1 MMSLFCG
8 FLPGI
13 CGGISF
19 LTFSVLL
26 SGADVGVFALYALTG
41 LLGACLFSRLDEK
54 YRIALPLFVSLS
66 FLFAAETACVVLF
79 ANETLKWELFLIP
92 ALNVIIS
99 LILLLILLKVYSGME
114 IFKYRIKYL
123 EINDQEFELLVNI
136 KEKDKNAYYRAVHAA
151 YFSERIAQALSLD
164 ADAAKTAAYYANA
177 GILYKEPE
185 KDLEDAF
192 VSYGFPPYARQL
204 LRELTGKNTGIRH
217 KEAAVVYMADAVISS
232 ILYLFEKKQDT
243 KTDYAAVIETVFQKK
258 WESGSLKNSEL
269 TFAEWNRMKK
279 SLRRKNYIMTSYVEN
294 ETEITFPFAEKEILD
309 KVADAVLLQEGCP
322 YEAQVNLLITDN
334 EGIRTYNASYRQIDR
349 ATDVLSFP
357 NLDFETPADFSHLE
371 EHEADYFDPESGE
384 LLLGDIILSAD
395 KVKEQAESYGHSEL
409 REFAFLIAHSM
420 LHLCGYDH
428 MEPEEAKVMEAK
440 QEEVLAG
447 LHITREER

>member
-1 MMSLFCG
+1 MDAENKKKEPVYLVNSILVVITVLLVTAGGFFKHAGGAELLRNAFLAGTGAFLTCFLFLSEKDRLPEKNTPPARTCCFAISYGICHAVSLCCAFLPPAGWPFLVVFVMMSLFCG

-26 SGADVGVFALYALTG
+26 SGADVGVFALYALSG

-279 SLRRKNYIMTSYVEN
+279 IFKEEKLYYDFLR
-294 ETEITFPFAEKEILD
+294 
-309 KVADAVLLQEGCP
+309 
-322 YEAQVNLLITDN
+322 
-334 EGIRTYNASYRQIDR
+334 
-349 ATDVLSFP
+349 
-357 NLDFETPADFSHLE
+357 
-371 EHEADYFDPESGE
+371 
-384 LLLGDIILSAD
+384 
-395 KVKEQAESYGHSEL
+395 
-409 REFAFLIAHSM
+409 
-420 LHLCGYDH
+420 
-428 MEPEEAKVMEAK
+428 
-440 QEEVLAG
+440 
-447 LHITREER
+447 

>member
-1 MMSLFCG
+1 MDAENKKKEPVYLVNSILVVITVLLVTLGGFFKHAGGAELLRNAILAGTGAFLTCFLYLSEKDRLSEKNASPARTIRFAISYGICLAVSLCCAFLPPAGWPFLVVFVMMSLFCG

-19 LTFSVLL
+19 LAFSVLL
-26 SGADVGVFALYALTG
+26 AGADISIFALYVLTG

-164 ADAAKTAAYYANA
+164 ADAAKTAAYYVNA

-185 KDLEDAF
+185 KDLEKEF

-204 LRELTGKNTGIRH
+204 LRELTDKNTGIRH

-279 SLRRKNYIMTSYVEN
+279 IFKEEKLYYDFLR
-294 ETEITFPFAEKEILD
+294 
-309 KVADAVLLQEGCP
+309 
-322 YEAQVNLLITDN
+322 
-334 EGIRTYNASYRQIDR
+334 
-349 ATDVLSFP
+349 
-357 NLDFETPADFSHLE
+357 
-371 EHEADYFDPESGE
+371 
-384 LLLGDIILSAD
+384 
-395 KVKEQAESYGHSEL
+395 
-409 REFAFLIAHSM
+409 
-420 LHLCGYDH
+420 
-428 MEPEEAKVMEAK
+428 
-440 QEEVLAG
+440 
-447 LHITREER
+447 

>member
-1 MMSLFCG
+1 MDAENKKKEPVYLVNSILVVITVLLVTAGGFLKHAGGAELLRNAILAGTGAFLTCFLFLSEKDRLSEKNASPARTSRFAVSYGICLAVSLCCAFLPPAGWPFLVVFVMMSLFCG

-26 SGADVGVFALYALTG
+26 AGADISIFALYVLTG

-136 KEKDKNAYYRAVHAA
+136 KEKDKNVYYRAVHAA

-185 KDLEDAF
+185 KDLEKEF

-279 SLRRKNYIMTSYVEN
+279 IFKEEKLYYDFLR
-294 ETEITFPFAEKEILD
+294 
-309 KVADAVLLQEGCP
+309 
-322 YEAQVNLLITDN
+322 
-334 EGIRTYNASYRQIDR
+334 
-349 ATDVLSFP
+349 
-357 NLDFETPADFSHLE
+357 
-371 EHEADYFDPESGE
+371 
-384 LLLGDIILSAD
+384 
-395 KVKEQAESYGHSEL
+395 
-409 REFAFLIAHSM
+409 
-420 LHLCGYDH
+420 
-428 MEPEEAKVMEAK
+428 
-440 QEEVLAG
+440 
-447 LHITREER
+447 

>member
-1 MMSLFCG
+1 MDAENKNREPVYLVNSILIVITVLLVTAGGFLKHAGGAELLRNAILAGTGAFLTCFLFLSEKDRLSEKNASPARTSRFAISYGICLAVSLCCAFLPPAGWPFLVVFVMMSLFCG

-26 SGADVGVFALYALTG
+26 AGADISIFALYVLTG

-79 ANETLKWELFLIP
+79 ANETLKRELFLIP

-136 KEKDKNAYYRAVHAA
+136 KEKDKNVYYRAVHAA

-185 KDLEDAF
+185 KDLEKEF

-204 LRELTGKNTGIRH
+204 LRELTVKNTGIRH

-279 SLRRKNYIMTSYVEN
+279 IFKEEKLYYDFLR
-294 ETEITFPFAEKEILD
+294 
-309 KVADAVLLQEGCP
+309 
-322 YEAQVNLLITDN
+322 
-334 EGIRTYNASYRQIDR
+334 
-349 ATDVLSFP
+349 
-357 NLDFETPADFSHLE
+357 
-371 EHEADYFDPESGE
+371 
-384 LLLGDIILSAD
+384 
-395 KVKEQAESYGHSEL
+395 
-409 REFAFLIAHSM
+409 
-420 LHLCGYDH
+420 
-428 MEPEEAKVMEAK
+428 
-440 QEEVLAG
+440 
-447 LHITREER
+447 

>member
-1 MMSLFCG
+1 MDAENKKKEPVYLVNSILVVITVLLVTAGGFFKHAGGAELLRNAFLAGTGAFLTCFLFLSEKDRLSEKNTPPARTCCFVISYGICLVVSLCCAFLPPAGWPFLVVFVMMSLFCG

-185 KDLEDAF
+185 KDLEDTF

-258 WESGSLKNSEL
+258 RESGSLKNSEL

-279 SLRRKNYIMTSYVEN
+279 IFKEEKLYYDFLR
-294 ETEITFPFAEKEILD
+294 
-309 KVADAVLLQEGCP
+309 
-322 YEAQVNLLITDN
+322 
-334 EGIRTYNASYRQIDR
+334 
-349 ATDVLSFP
+349 
-357 NLDFETPADFSHLE
+357 
-371 EHEADYFDPESGE
+371 
-384 LLLGDIILSAD
+384 
-395 KVKEQAESYGHSEL
+395 
-409 REFAFLIAHSM
+409 
-420 LHLCGYDH
+420 
-428 MEPEEAKVMEAK
+428 
-440 QEEVLAG
+440 
-447 LHITREER
+447 

>member
-1 MMSLFCG
+1 MDAENKKKEPVYLVNSILVVITVLLVTAGGFLKHAGGAELLRNAILAGTGAFLTCFLFLSEKDRLSEKNASPARTIRFAISYGICLAVSLCCAFLPPAGWPFLVVFVMMSLFCG

-26 SGADVGVFALYALTG
+26 AGADISIFALYVLTG

-151 YFSERIAQALSLD
+151 YFSERIAKALSLD

-185 KDLEDAF
+185 KDLEKEF

-204 LRELTGKNTGIRH
+204 LRELTVKNTGIRH

-279 SLRRKNYIMTSYVEN
+279 IFKEEKLYYDFLR
-294 ETEITFPFAEKEILD
+294 
-309 KVADAVLLQEGCP
+309 
-322 YEAQVNLLITDN
+322 
-334 EGIRTYNASYRQIDR
+334 
-349 ATDVLSFP
+349 
-357 NLDFETPADFSHLE
+357 
-371 EHEADYFDPESGE
+371 
-384 LLLGDIILSAD
+384 
-395 KVKEQAESYGHSEL
+395 
-409 REFAFLIAHSM
+409 
-420 LHLCGYDH
+420 
-428 MEPEEAKVMEAK
+428 
-440 QEEVLAG
+440 
-447 LHITREER
+447 

>member
-1 MMSLFCG
+1 MDAENKKKEPVYLVNSILVVITVLLVTAGGFLKHAGGAELLRNAILAGTGAFLTCFLFLSEKDRLSEKNASPARISRFAISYSICLAVSLCCAFLPPAGWPFLVIFVMMSLFCG

-26 SGADVGVFALYALTG
+26 AGADISIFALYVLTG

-136 KEKDKNAYYRAVHAA
+136 KEKDKNVYYRAVHAA

-185 KDLEDAF
+185 KDLEKEF

-217 KEAAVVYMADAVISS
+217 KEAAVVYMADAVICS

-279 SLRRKNYIMTSYVEN
+279 IFKEEKLYYDFLR
-294 ETEITFPFAEKEILD
+294 
-309 KVADAVLLQEGCP
+309 
-322 YEAQVNLLITDN
+322 
-334 EGIRTYNASYRQIDR
+334 
-349 ATDVLSFP
+349 
-357 NLDFETPADFSHLE
+357 
-371 EHEADYFDPESGE
+371 
-384 LLLGDIILSAD
+384 
-395 KVKEQAESYGHSEL
+395 
-409 REFAFLIAHSM
+409 
-420 LHLCGYDH
+420 
-428 MEPEEAKVMEAK
+428 
-440 QEEVLAG
+440 
-447 LHITREER
+447 

>member
-1 MMSLFCG
+1 MDAENKKKEPVYLVNSILVVITVLLVTAGGFFKHAGGAELLRNAFLAGTGAFLTCFLFLSEKDRLSEKNTPPARTCCFVISYGICLVVSLCCAFLPPAGWPFLVVFVMMSLFCG

-217 KEAAVVYMADAVISS
+217 KEATVVYMADAVISS

-279 SLRRKNYIMTSYVEN
+279 IFKEEKLYYDFLR
-294 ETEITFPFAEKEILD
+294 
-309 KVADAVLLQEGCP
+309 
-322 YEAQVNLLITDN
+322 
-334 EGIRTYNASYRQIDR
+334 
-349 ATDVLSFP
+349 
-357 NLDFETPADFSHLE
+357 
-371 EHEADYFDPESGE
+371 
-384 LLLGDIILSAD
+384 
-395 KVKEQAESYGHSEL
+395 
-409 REFAFLIAHSM
+409 
-420 LHLCGYDH
+420 
-428 MEPEEAKVMEAK
+428 
-440 QEEVLAG
+440 
-447 LHITREER
+447 

>member
-1 MMSLFCG
+1 MDAENKKKEPVYLVNSILIVLTVLLVTAGGFLKHAGGAELLRNAILAGTGAFLTCFLFLSEKDRLPEKNAPSARTSRFAISYGICLAVSLCCAFLPPAGWPFLVIFVMMSLFCG

-26 SGADVGVFALYALTG
+26 AGADISIFALYVLAG
-41 LLGACLFSRLDEK
+41 LLGSCLFSRLDEK

-114 IFKYRIKYL
+114 IFKHRIKYL

-185 KDLEDAF
+185 KDLEKEF

-217 KEAAVVYMADAVISS
+217 KETAVVYMSDAVISS

-279 SLRRKNYIMTSYVEN
+279 IFKEEKLYYDFLR
-294 ETEITFPFAEKEILD
+294 
-309 KVADAVLLQEGCP
+309 
-322 YEAQVNLLITDN
+322 
-334 EGIRTYNASYRQIDR
+334 
-349 ATDVLSFP
+349 
-357 NLDFETPADFSHLE
+357 
-371 EHEADYFDPESGE
+371 
-384 LLLGDIILSAD
+384 
-395 KVKEQAESYGHSEL
+395 
-409 REFAFLIAHSM
+409 
-420 LHLCGYDH
+420 
-428 MEPEEAKVMEAK
+428 
-440 QEEVLAG
+440 
-447 LHITREER
+447 

>member
-1 MMSLFCG
+1 MDAENKKKEPVYLVNSILIVITVLLVTAGGFLKHAGGAELLRNAILAGTGAFLTCFLFLSEKDRLSEKNASPARTSRFAISYGICLAVSLCCAFLPPAGWPFLVVFVMMSLFCG

-26 SGADVGVFALYALTG
+26 AGADISIFALYVLTG

-66 FLFAAETACVVLF
+66 FLFVAETACVVLF

-177 GILYKEPE
+177 GIIYKEPE
-185 KDLEDAF
+185 KDLEKEF

-217 KEAAVVYMADAVISS
+217 KEAAVIYMADAVISS

-258 WESGSLKNSEL
+258 WESGSLKNSDL

-279 SLRRKNYIMTSYVEN
+279 IFKEEKLYYDFLR
-294 ETEITFPFAEKEILD
+294 
-309 KVADAVLLQEGCP
+309 
-322 YEAQVNLLITDN
+322 
-334 EGIRTYNASYRQIDR
+334 
-349 ATDVLSFP
+349 
-357 NLDFETPADFSHLE
+357 
-371 EHEADYFDPESGE
+371 
-384 LLLGDIILSAD
+384 
-395 KVKEQAESYGHSEL
+395 
-409 REFAFLIAHSM
+409 
-420 LHLCGYDH
+420 
-428 MEPEEAKVMEAK
+428 
-440 QEEVLAG
+440 
-447 LHITREER
+447 

>member
-1 MMSLFCG
+1 MDAENKKKEPVYLANSILVVITVLLVTAGGFFKHAGGAELLRNAFLAGTGAFLTCFLFLSEKDRLPEKNTPPARTCCFVISYGICLAVSLCCAFLPPAGWPFLVVFVMMSLFCG

-13 CGGISF
+13 CGGVSF

-185 KDLEDAF
+185 KDLEKEF

-232 ILYLFEKKQDT
+232 ILYLFEKKQGT

-279 SLRRKNYIMTSYVEN
+279 IFKEEKLYYDFLR
-294 ETEITFPFAEKEILD
+294 
-309 KVADAVLLQEGCP
+309 
-322 YEAQVNLLITDN
+322 
-334 EGIRTYNASYRQIDR
+334 
-349 ATDVLSFP
+349 
-357 NLDFETPADFSHLE
+357 
-371 EHEADYFDPESGE
+371 
-384 LLLGDIILSAD
+384 
-395 KVKEQAESYGHSEL
+395 
-409 REFAFLIAHSM
+409 
-420 LHLCGYDH
+420 
-428 MEPEEAKVMEAK
+428 
-440 QEEVLAG
+440 
-447 LHITREER
+447 

>member
-1 MMSLFCG
+1 MDAENKKKELVYLVNSILVVITVLLVTAGGFLKHAGGAELLRNAILAGTGAFLTCFLFLSEKDRLSEKNASPARTSRFAISYGICLAVSLCCAFLPPAGWPFLVIFVMMSLFCG

-26 SGADVGVFALYALTG
+26 AGADISIFALYVLTG

-185 KDLEDAF
+185 KDLEKEF

-204 LRELTGKNTGIRH
+204 LRELTVKNTGIRH

-279 SLRRKNYIMTSYVEN
+279 IFKEEKLYYDFLR
-294 ETEITFPFAEKEILD
+294 
-309 KVADAVLLQEGCP
+309 
-322 YEAQVNLLITDN
+322 
-334 EGIRTYNASYRQIDR
+334 
-349 ATDVLSFP
+349 
-357 NLDFETPADFSHLE
+357 
-371 EHEADYFDPESGE
+371 
-384 LLLGDIILSAD
+384 
-395 KVKEQAESYGHSEL
+395 
-409 REFAFLIAHSM
+409 
-420 LHLCGYDH
+420 
-428 MEPEEAKVMEAK
+428 
-440 QEEVLAG
+440 
-447 LHITREER
+447 

>member
-1 MMSLFCG
+1 MDAENKKKEPVYLVNTILVVITVLLVTAGGFFKHAGGAELLRNAFLAGTGAFLTCFLFLSEKDRLSEKNTPPARTCCFVISYGICLVVSLCCAFLPPAGWPFLVVFVMMSLFCG

-66 FLFAAETACVVLF
+66 FLFAAETACVVVF

-185 KDLEDAF
+185 KDLEDTF

-279 SLRRKNYIMTSYVEN
+279 IFKEEKLYYDFLR
-294 ETEITFPFAEKEILD
+294 
-309 KVADAVLLQEGCP
+309 
-322 YEAQVNLLITDN
+322 
-334 EGIRTYNASYRQIDR
+334 
-349 ATDVLSFP
+349 
-357 NLDFETPADFSHLE
+357 
-371 EHEADYFDPESGE
+371 
-384 LLLGDIILSAD
+384 
-395 KVKEQAESYGHSEL
+395 
-409 REFAFLIAHSM
+409 
-420 LHLCGYDH
+420 
-428 MEPEEAKVMEAK
+428 
-440 QEEVLAG
+440 
-447 LHITREER
+447 

>member
-1 MMSLFCG
+1 MDAENKKKEPVYLVNSILIVITVLLVTAGGFLKHAGGAELLRNAILAGTGAFLTCFLYLSEKDRLSEKNASPARTIRFAISYGICLAVSLCCAFLPPAGWPFLVVFVMMSLFCG

-19 LTFSVLL
+19 LAFSVLL
-26 SGADVGVFALYALTG
+26 AGADISIFALYVLTG

-66 FLFAAETACVVLF
+66 FLFVAETACVVLF

-164 ADAAKTAAYYANA
+164 ADAAKTAAYYVNA

-185 KDLEDAF
+185 KDLEKEF

-204 LRELTGKNTGIRH
+204 LRELTDKNTGIRH

-279 SLRRKNYIMTSYVEN
+279 IFKEEKLYYDFLR
-294 ETEITFPFAEKEILD
+294 
-309 KVADAVLLQEGCP
+309 
-322 YEAQVNLLITDN
+322 
-334 EGIRTYNASYRQIDR
+334 
-349 ATDVLSFP
+349 
-357 NLDFETPADFSHLE
+357 
-371 EHEADYFDPESGE
+371 
-384 LLLGDIILSAD
+384 
-395 KVKEQAESYGHSEL
+395 
-409 REFAFLIAHSM
+409 
-420 LHLCGYDH
+420 
-428 MEPEEAKVMEAK
+428 
-440 QEEVLAG
+440 
-447 LHITREER
+447 

>member
-1 MMSLFCG
+1 MDAENKNREPVYLVNSILIVITVLLVMAGGFLKHAGGAELLRNAILAGTGAFLTCFLYLSEKDRLSEKNASPARTSRFAISYGICLAVSLCCAFLPPAGWPFLVVFVMMSLFGG

-26 SGADVGVFALYALTG
+26 AGADISIFALYVLTG

-66 FLFAAETACVVLF
+66 FLFVAETACVVLF

-185 KDLEDAF
+185 KDLEKEF

-279 SLRRKNYIMTSYVEN
+279 IFKEEKLYYDFLR
-294 ETEITFPFAEKEILD
+294 
-309 KVADAVLLQEGCP
+309 
-322 YEAQVNLLITDN
+322 
-334 EGIRTYNASYRQIDR
+334 
-349 ATDVLSFP
+349 
-357 NLDFETPADFSHLE
+357 
-371 EHEADYFDPESGE
+371 
-384 LLLGDIILSAD
+384 
-395 KVKEQAESYGHSEL
+395 
-409 REFAFLIAHSM
+409 
-420 LHLCGYDH
+420 
-428 MEPEEAKVMEAK
+428 
-440 QEEVLAG
+440 
-447 LHITREER
+447 

>member
-1 MMSLFCG
+1 MDAENKKKEPVYLVNSILVVITVLLVTAGGFLKHAGGAELLRNAILAGTGAFLTCFLFLSEKDRLSEKNASPARTSRFAVSYGICLVVSLCCAFLPPAGWPFLVVFVMMSLFCG

-26 SGADVGVFALYALTG
+26 AGADISIFALYVLTG

-114 IFKYRIKYL
+114 IFKYRIRYL

-185 KDLEDAF
+185 KDLEKEF

-204 LRELTGKNTGIRH
+204 LRELTVKNTGIRH

-279 SLRRKNYIMTSYVEN
+279 IFKEEKLYYDFLR
-294 ETEITFPFAEKEILD
+294 
-309 KVADAVLLQEGCP
+309 
-322 YEAQVNLLITDN
+322 
-334 EGIRTYNASYRQIDR
+334 
-349 ATDVLSFP
+349 
-357 NLDFETPADFSHLE
+357 
-371 EHEADYFDPESGE
+371 
-384 LLLGDIILSAD
+384 
-395 KVKEQAESYGHSEL
+395 
-409 REFAFLIAHSM
+409 
-420 LHLCGYDH
+420 
-428 MEPEEAKVMEAK
+428 
-440 QEEVLAG
+440 
-447 LHITREER
+447 

>member
-1 MMSLFCG
+1 MDAENKKREPVYLVNSILIVITVLLVTAGGFLKHAGGAELLRNAILAGTGGFLTCFLFLSEKDRLSEKNASPARTRRFAISYGICLAVSLCCAFLPPAGWPFLVVFVMMSLFCG

-26 SGADVGVFALYALTG
+26 AGADISIFALYVLTG

-136 KEKDKNAYYRAVHAA
+136 KEKDKNVYYRAVHAA

-185 KDLEDAF
+185 KDLEKEF

-204 LRELTGKNTGIRH
+204 LRELTVKNTGIRH

-279 SLRRKNYIMTSYVEN
+279 IFKEEKLYYDFLR
-294 ETEITFPFAEKEILD
+294 
-309 KVADAVLLQEGCP
+309 
-322 YEAQVNLLITDN
+322 
-334 EGIRTYNASYRQIDR
+334 
-349 ATDVLSFP
+349 
-357 NLDFETPADFSHLE
+357 
-371 EHEADYFDPESGE
+371 
-384 LLLGDIILSAD
+384 
-395 KVKEQAESYGHSEL
+395 
-409 REFAFLIAHSM
+409 
-420 LHLCGYDH
+420 
-428 MEPEEAKVMEAK
+428 
-440 QEEVLAG
+440 
-447 LHITREER
+447 

>member
-1 MMSLFCG
+1 MDAENKKKEPVYLVNSILVVITVLLVTAGGFLKHAGGAELLRNAILAGTGAFLTCFLFLSEKDRLSEKNASPARTIRFAISYGICLAVSLCCAFLPPAGWPFLVVFVMMSLFGG

-26 SGADVGVFALYALTG
+26 AGADISIFALYVLTG

-66 FLFAAETACVVLF
+66 FLFVAETACVVLF

-185 KDLEDAF
+185 KDLEKEF

-232 ILYLFEKKQDT
+232 VLYLFEKKQDT

-279 SLRRKNYIMTSYVEN
+279 IFKEEKLYYDFLR
-294 ETEITFPFAEKEILD
+294 
-309 KVADAVLLQEGCP
+309 
-322 YEAQVNLLITDN
+322 
-334 EGIRTYNASYRQIDR
+334 
-349 ATDVLSFP
+349 
-357 NLDFETPADFSHLE
+357 
-371 EHEADYFDPESGE
+371 
-384 LLLGDIILSAD
+384 
-395 KVKEQAESYGHSEL
+395 
-409 REFAFLIAHSM
+409 
-420 LHLCGYDH
+420 
-428 MEPEEAKVMEAK
+428 
-440 QEEVLAG
+440 
-447 LHITREER
+447 

>member
-1 MMSLFCG
+1 MDAENKKKEPVYLANSILVVITVLLVTAGGFFKHTGGAELLRNAFLAGTGAFLTCFLFLSEKDRLPEKNTPPARTCCFVISYGICLAVSLCCAFLPPAGWPFLVVFVMMSLFCG

-13 CGGISF
+13 CGGVSF

-185 KDLEDAF
+185 KDLEKEF

-232 ILYLFEKKQDT
+232 ILYLFEKKQGT

-279 SLRRKNYIMTSYVEN
+279 IFKEEKLYYDFLR
-294 ETEITFPFAEKEILD
+294 
-309 KVADAVLLQEGCP
+309 
-322 YEAQVNLLITDN
+322 
-334 EGIRTYNASYRQIDR
+334 
-349 ATDVLSFP
+349 
-357 NLDFETPADFSHLE
+357 
-371 EHEADYFDPESGE
+371 
-384 LLLGDIILSAD
+384 
-395 KVKEQAESYGHSEL
+395 
-409 REFAFLIAHSM
+409 
-420 LHLCGYDH
+420 
-428 MEPEEAKVMEAK
+428 
-440 QEEVLAG
+440 
-447 LHITREER
+447 

>member
-1 MMSLFCG
+1 MDAENKKKEPVYLINSILVVITVLLVTAGGFLKHAGGAELLRNAILAGTGAFLTCFLFLSEKDRLSEKNASPARTSRFAISYGICLAVSLCCAFLPPAGWPFLVIFVMMSLFCS

-26 SGADVGVFALYALTG
+26 AGADISIFALYVLTG

-185 KDLEDAF
+185 KDLEKEF

-279 SLRRKNYIMTSYVEN
+279 IFKEEKLYYDFLR
-294 ETEITFPFAEKEILD
+294 
-309 KVADAVLLQEGCP
+309 
-322 YEAQVNLLITDN
+322 
-334 EGIRTYNASYRQIDR
+334 
-349 ATDVLSFP
+349 
-357 NLDFETPADFSHLE
+357 
-371 EHEADYFDPESGE
+371 
-384 LLLGDIILSAD
+384 
-395 KVKEQAESYGHSEL
+395 
-409 REFAFLIAHSM
+409 
-420 LHLCGYDH
+420 
-428 MEPEEAKVMEAK
+428 
-440 QEEVLAG
+440 
-447 LHITREER
+447 

>member
-1 MMSLFCG
+1 MDAENKKKEPVYLVNSILIVITVLLVTAGGFLKHAGGAELLRNAILAGTGAFLTCFLFLSEKDRLSEKNASPARTSRFAISYGICLVVSLCCAFLPPAGWPFLVVFVMMSLFCG

-26 SGADVGVFALYALTG
+26 AGADISIFALYVLTG

-136 KEKDKNAYYRAVHAA
+136 KEKDKNTYYRAVHAA

-185 KDLEDAF
+185 KDLEKEF

-204 LRELTGKNTGIRH
+204 LRELTVKNTGIRH

-232 ILYLFEKKQDT
+232 VLYLFEKKQDT

-279 SLRRKNYIMTSYVEN
+279 IFKEEKLYYDFLR
-294 ETEITFPFAEKEILD
+294 
-309 KVADAVLLQEGCP
+309 
-322 YEAQVNLLITDN
+322 
-334 EGIRTYNASYRQIDR
+334 
-349 ATDVLSFP
+349 
-357 NLDFETPADFSHLE
+357 
-371 EHEADYFDPESGE
+371 
-384 LLLGDIILSAD
+384 
-395 KVKEQAESYGHSEL
+395 
-409 REFAFLIAHSM
+409 
-420 LHLCGYDH
+420 
-428 MEPEEAKVMEAK
+428 
-440 QEEVLAG
+440 
-447 LHITREER
+447 

>member
-1 MMSLFCG
+1 MDAENKKKEPVYLVNSILVVITVLLVTAGGFLKHAGGAELLRNAILAGTGAFLTCFLFLSEKDRLSEKNASPARTSRFAISYGICLAVSLCCAFLPPAGWPFLVVFVMMSLFGG

-26 SGADVGVFALYALTG
+26 AGADVNIFALYVLTG

-136 KEKDKNAYYRAVHAA
+136 KEKDKNVYYRAVHAA

-185 KDLEDAF
+185 KDLEKEF

-204 LRELTGKNTGIRH
+204 LRELTVKNTGIRH

-279 SLRRKNYIMTSYVEN
+279 IFKEEKLYYDFLR
-294 ETEITFPFAEKEILD
+294 
-309 KVADAVLLQEGCP
+309 
-322 YEAQVNLLITDN
+322 
-334 EGIRTYNASYRQIDR
+334 
-349 ATDVLSFP
+349 
-357 NLDFETPADFSHLE
+357 
-371 EHEADYFDPESGE
+371 
-384 LLLGDIILSAD
+384 
-395 KVKEQAESYGHSEL
+395 
-409 REFAFLIAHSM
+409 
-420 LHLCGYDH
+420 
-428 MEPEEAKVMEAK
+428 
-440 QEEVLAG
+440 
-447 LHITREER
+447 

>member
-1 MMSLFCG
+1 MDAENKKKEPVYLVNSILIVITVLLVTAGGFLTHAGGAELLRNAILAGTGAFLTCFLYLSEKDRLSEKNASPARTSRFAISYGICLAVSLCCAFLPPAGWPFLVVFVMMSLFCG

-26 SGADVGVFALYALTG
+26 AGADISIFALYVLTG

-185 KDLEDAF
+185 KDLEKEF

-279 SLRRKNYIMTSYVEN
+279 IFKEEKLYYDFLR
-294 ETEITFPFAEKEILD
+294 
-309 KVADAVLLQEGCP
+309 
-322 YEAQVNLLITDN
+322 
-334 EGIRTYNASYRQIDR
+334 
-349 ATDVLSFP
+349 
-357 NLDFETPADFSHLE
+357 
-371 EHEADYFDPESGE
+371 
-384 LLLGDIILSAD
+384 
-395 KVKEQAESYGHSEL
+395 
-409 REFAFLIAHSM
+409 
-420 LHLCGYDH
+420 
-428 MEPEEAKVMEAK
+428 
-440 QEEVLAG
+440 
-447 LHITREER
+447 

>member
-1 MMSLFCG
+1 MDAENKKKEPVYLVNSILIVITVLLVTAGGFLKHAGGAELLRNAILAGTGAFLTCFLFLSEKDRLSEKNASPARTSRFAISYGICLAVSLCCAFLPPAGWPFLVVFVMMSLFGG

-26 SGADVGVFALYALTG
+26 AGADISIFALYVLTG

-136 KEKDKNAYYRAVHAA
+136 KEKDKNVYYRAVHAA

-185 KDLEDAF
+185 KDLEKEF

-204 LRELTGKNTGIRH
+204 LRELTVKNTGIRH
-217 KEAAVVYMADAVISS
+217 KEATVVYMADAVISS

-279 SLRRKNYIMTSYVEN
+279 IFKEEKLYYDFLR
-294 ETEITFPFAEKEILD
+294 
-309 KVADAVLLQEGCP
+309 
-322 YEAQVNLLITDN
+322 
-334 EGIRTYNASYRQIDR
+334 
-349 ATDVLSFP
+349 
-357 NLDFETPADFSHLE
+357 
-371 EHEADYFDPESGE
+371 
-384 LLLGDIILSAD
+384 
-395 KVKEQAESYGHSEL
+395 
-409 REFAFLIAHSM
+409 
-420 LHLCGYDH
+420 
-428 MEPEEAKVMEAK
+428 
-440 QEEVLAG
+440 
-447 LHITREER
+447 

>member
-1 MMSLFCG
+1 MDAENKKKEPVYLVNSILVVITVLLVAAGGFFKHAGGAELLRNAILAGTGAFLTCFLFLSEKDRLSEKNASPARTSRFAISYGICLAVSLCCAFLPPAGWPFLVVFVMMSLFCG

-26 SGADVGVFALYALTG
+26 AGADVSIFALYVLTG

-136 KEKDKNAYYRAVHAA
+136 KEKDKNVYYRAVHAA

-185 KDLEDAF
+185 KDLEKEF

-279 SLRRKNYIMTSYVEN
+279 IFKEEKLYYDFLR
-294 ETEITFPFAEKEILD
+294 
-309 KVADAVLLQEGCP
+309 
-322 YEAQVNLLITDN
+322 
-334 EGIRTYNASYRQIDR
+334 
-349 ATDVLSFP
+349 
-357 NLDFETPADFSHLE
+357 
-371 EHEADYFDPESGE
+371 
-384 LLLGDIILSAD
+384 
-395 KVKEQAESYGHSEL
+395 
-409 REFAFLIAHSM
+409 
-420 LHLCGYDH
+420 
-428 MEPEEAKVMEAK
+428 
-440 QEEVLAG
+440 
-447 LHITREER
+447 

>member
-1 MMSLFCG
+1 MDAENKKKEPVYLVNSILVVITVLLVTAGGFLKHAGGAELLRNAILAGTGAFLTCFLYLSEKDRLSEKNASPARTSRFAISYGICLAVSLCCAFLPPAGWPFLVVFVMMSLFCG

-26 SGADVGVFALYALTG
+26 AGADISIFALYVLTG

-185 KDLEDAF
+185 KDLEKEF

-279 SLRRKNYIMTSYVEN
+279 IFKEEKLYYDFLR
-294 ETEITFPFAEKEILD
+294 
-309 KVADAVLLQEGCP
+309 
-322 YEAQVNLLITDN
+322 
-334 EGIRTYNASYRQIDR
+334 
-349 ATDVLSFP
+349 
-357 NLDFETPADFSHLE
+357 
-371 EHEADYFDPESGE
+371 
-384 LLLGDIILSAD
+384 
-395 KVKEQAESYGHSEL
+395 
-409 REFAFLIAHSM
+409 
-420 LHLCGYDH
+420 
-428 MEPEEAKVMEAK
+428 
-440 QEEVLAG
+440 
-447 LHITREER
+447 

>member
-1 MMSLFCG
+1 MDAENKKKEPVYLINSILIVITVLLVTAGGFLKHAAGAELLRNAILAGTGAFLTCFLFLSEKDRLPKENASPVRTSRFAVSYGICLAVSLCCAFLPPAGWPFLVVFVMMSLFGG

-19 LTFSVLL
+19 LTLSVLL
-26 SGADVGVFALYALTG
+26 AGADVNIFALYVLTG

-54 YRIALPLFVSLS
+54 YKIALPLFVSLS

-136 KEKDKNAYYRAVHAA
+136 KEKDRNAYYRAVHGA

-164 ADAAKTAAYYANA
+164 AAAAKTAAYYANA

-185 KDLEDAF
+185 KALEEVF

-217 KEAAVVYMADAVISS
+217 KEAAVVYMADAVISA
-232 ILYLFEKKQDT
+232 ILYLFDKKQDT
-243 KTDYAAVIETVFQKK
+243 KIDYAAVIETVFQKK

-279 SLRRKNYIMTSYVEN
+279 IFKEEKLYYDFLR
-294 ETEITFPFAEKEILD
+294 
-309 KVADAVLLQEGCP
+309 
-322 YEAQVNLLITDN
+322 
-334 EGIRTYNASYRQIDR
+334 
-349 ATDVLSFP
+349 
-357 NLDFETPADFSHLE
+357 
-371 EHEADYFDPESGE
+371 
-384 LLLGDIILSAD
+384 
-395 KVKEQAESYGHSEL
+395 
-409 REFAFLIAHSM
+409 
-420 LHLCGYDH
+420 
-428 MEPEEAKVMEAK
+428 
-440 QEEVLAG
+440 
-447 LHITREER
+447 

>member
-1 MMSLFCG
+1 MDAENKKKEPVYLVNSILVVITVLLVTAGGFLKHAGGAELLRNAILAGTGGFLTCFLFLSEKDRLSEKNASPARTSRFAVSYGICLVVSLCCAFLPPAGWPFLVVFVMMSLFCG

-26 SGADVGVFALYALTG
+26 AGADISIFALYVLTG

-136 KEKDKNAYYRAVHAA
+136 KEKDKNTYYRAVHAA
-151 YFSERIAQALSLD
+151 YFSERISQALSLD

-185 KDLEDAF
+185 KDLEKEF

-279 SLRRKNYIMTSYVEN
+279 IFKEEKLYYDFLR
-294 ETEITFPFAEKEILD
+294 
-309 KVADAVLLQEGCP
+309 
-322 YEAQVNLLITDN
+322 
-334 EGIRTYNASYRQIDR
+334 
-349 ATDVLSFP
+349 
-357 NLDFETPADFSHLE
+357 
-371 EHEADYFDPESGE
+371 
-384 LLLGDIILSAD
+384 
-395 KVKEQAESYGHSEL
+395 
-409 REFAFLIAHSM
+409 
-420 LHLCGYDH
+420 
-428 MEPEEAKVMEAK
+428 
-440 QEEVLAG
+440 
-447 LHITREER
+447 

>member
-1 MMSLFCG
+1 MDAENKKKEPVYLVNSILVVITVLLVTAGGFLKHAGGAELLRNAILAGTGAFLTCFLFLSEKDRISEKNASPARTSRFAISYGICLAVSLCCAFLPPAGWPFLVVFVMMSLFGG

-26 SGADVGVFALYALTG
+26 AGADISIFALYVLTG
-41 LLGACLFSRLDEK
+41 LLGSCLFSRLDEK

-136 KEKDKNAYYRAVHAA
+136 KEKDKNVYYRAVHAA

-185 KDLEDAF
+185 KDLEKEF

-204 LRELTGKNTGIRH
+204 LRELTVKNTGIRH

-279 SLRRKNYIMTSYVEN
+279 IFKEEKLYYDFLR
-294 ETEITFPFAEKEILD
+294 
-309 KVADAVLLQEGCP
+309 
-322 YEAQVNLLITDN
+322 
-334 EGIRTYNASYRQIDR
+334 
-349 ATDVLSFP
+349 
-357 NLDFETPADFSHLE
+357 
-371 EHEADYFDPESGE
+371 
-384 LLLGDIILSAD
+384 
-395 KVKEQAESYGHSEL
+395 
-409 REFAFLIAHSM
+409 
-420 LHLCGYDH
+420 
-428 MEPEEAKVMEAK
+428 
-440 QEEVLAG
+440 
-447 LHITREER
+447 

>member
-1 MMSLFCG
+1 MDAENKKKEPVYLVNSILVVITVLLVTAGGFLKHAGGAELLRNAILAGTGAFLTCFLFLSEKDRLSEKNASPARTSRFAVSYGICLAISLCCAFLPPAGWPFLVVFVMMSLFCG

-13 CGGISF
+13 CGGIGF

-26 SGADVGVFALYALTG
+26 AGADISIFALYVLTG

-185 KDLEDAF
+185 KDLEKEF

-279 SLRRKNYIMTSYVEN
+279 IFKEEKLYYDFLR
-294 ETEITFPFAEKEILD
+294 
-309 KVADAVLLQEGCP
+309 
-322 YEAQVNLLITDN
+322 
-334 EGIRTYNASYRQIDR
+334 
-349 ATDVLSFP
+349 
-357 NLDFETPADFSHLE
+357 
-371 EHEADYFDPESGE
+371 
-384 LLLGDIILSAD
+384 
-395 KVKEQAESYGHSEL
+395 
-409 REFAFLIAHSM
+409 
-420 LHLCGYDH
+420 
-428 MEPEEAKVMEAK
+428 
-440 QEEVLAG
+440 
-447 LHITREER
+447 

>member
-1 MMSLFCG
+1 MDAENKKKEPVYLINSILIVITVLLVTAGGFLKHAGGAELLRNAILAGTGAFLTCFLFLSEKDRLSEKNASPAGISRFAVSYGICLAVSLCCAFLPPAGWPFLVVFVMMSLFGG

-26 SGADVGVFALYALTG
+26 AGADVSIFALYVLTG

-136 KEKDKNAYYRAVHAA
+136 KEKDKNAYYRAVHGA

-164 ADAAKTAAYYANA
+164 AAAAKTAAYYANA
-177 GILYKEPE
+177 GILYEEPE
-185 KDLEDAF
+185 KTLEEVF
-192 VSYGFPPYARQL
+192 ISYGFPPYARQL
-204 LRELTGKNTGIRH
+204 LRELTGKNNDIRH
-217 KEAAVVYMADAVISS
+217 KEAAVVYMTDAVISS

-243 KTDYAAVIETVFQKK
+243 KIDYAAVIETVFQKK

-279 SLRRKNYIMTSYVEN
+279 IFKEEKLYYDFLR
-294 ETEITFPFAEKEILD
+294 
-309 KVADAVLLQEGCP
+309 
-322 YEAQVNLLITDN
+322 
-334 EGIRTYNASYRQIDR
+334 
-349 ATDVLSFP
+349 
-357 NLDFETPADFSHLE
+357 
-371 EHEADYFDPESGE
+371 
-384 LLLGDIILSAD
+384 
-395 KVKEQAESYGHSEL
+395 
-409 REFAFLIAHSM
+409 
-420 LHLCGYDH
+420 
-428 MEPEEAKVMEAK
+428 
-440 QEEVLAG
+440 
-447 LHITREER
+447 

>member
-1 MMSLFCG
+1 MDAENKKKEPVYLVNSILIVITVLLVTAGGFLKHAGGAELLRNAILAGTGAFLTCFLFLSEKDRLSEKNASPARTSRFAISYGICLAVSLCCAFLPPAGWPFLVVFVMMSLFCG

-26 SGADVGVFALYALTG
+26 AGAGISIFALYVLTG

-92 ALNVIIS
+92 TLNVIIS

-136 KEKDKNAYYRAVHAA
+136 KEKDKNVYYRAVHAA

-185 KDLEDAF
+185 KDLEKEF

-279 SLRRKNYIMTSYVEN
+279 IFKEEKLYYDFLR
-294 ETEITFPFAEKEILD
+294 
-309 KVADAVLLQEGCP
+309 
-322 YEAQVNLLITDN
+322 
-334 EGIRTYNASYRQIDR
+334 
-349 ATDVLSFP
+349 
-357 NLDFETPADFSHLE
+357 
-371 EHEADYFDPESGE
+371 
-384 LLLGDIILSAD
+384 
-395 KVKEQAESYGHSEL
+395 
-409 REFAFLIAHSM
+409 
-420 LHLCGYDH
+420 
-428 MEPEEAKVMEAK
+428 
-440 QEEVLAG
+440 
-447 LHITREER
+447 

>member
-1 MMSLFCG
+1 MDAENKKKEPVYLVNSILIVITVLLVTAGGFLKHAGGAELLRNAILAGTGAFLTCFLFLSEKDRLSEKNASPARTSRFAISYGICLAVSLCCAFLPPAGWPFLVVFVMMSLFCG

-26 SGADVGVFALYALTG
+26 AGADISIFALYVLTG

-185 KDLEDAF
+185 KDLEKEF

-204 LRELTGKNTGIRH
+204 LRELTVKNTGIRH

-279 SLRRKNYIMTSYVEN
+279 IFKEEKLYYDFLR
-294 ETEITFPFAEKEILD
+294 
-309 KVADAVLLQEGCP
+309 
-322 YEAQVNLLITDN
+322 
-334 EGIRTYNASYRQIDR
+334 
-349 ATDVLSFP
+349 
-357 NLDFETPADFSHLE
+357 
-371 EHEADYFDPESGE
+371 
-384 LLLGDIILSAD
+384 
-395 KVKEQAESYGHSEL
+395 
-409 REFAFLIAHSM
+409 
-420 LHLCGYDH
+420 
-428 MEPEEAKVMEAK
+428 
-440 QEEVLAG
+440 
-447 LHITREER
+447 

>member
-1 MMSLFCG
+1 MDAENKKKEPVYLVNSILVVITVLLVTAGGFLKHAGGAELLRNAILAGTGAFLTCFLFLSEKDRLSEKNASPARTSRFAISYGICLAVSLCCAFLPPAGWPFLVIFVMMSLFCG

-99 LILLLILLKVYSGME
+99 LILLLILFKVYSGME

-136 KEKDKNAYYRAVHAA
+136 KEKDKNVYYRAVHAA

-185 KDLEDAF
+185 KDLEKEF

-279 SLRRKNYIMTSYVEN
+279 IFKEEKLYYDFLR
-294 ETEITFPFAEKEILD
+294 
-309 KVADAVLLQEGCP
+309 
-322 YEAQVNLLITDN
+322 
-334 EGIRTYNASYRQIDR
+334 
-349 ATDVLSFP
+349 
-357 NLDFETPADFSHLE
+357 
-371 EHEADYFDPESGE
+371 
-384 LLLGDIILSAD
+384 
-395 KVKEQAESYGHSEL
+395 
-409 REFAFLIAHSM
+409 
-420 LHLCGYDH
+420 
-428 MEPEEAKVMEAK
+428 
-440 QEEVLAG
+440 
-447 LHITREER
+447 

>member
-1 MMSLFCG
+1 MDAENKKKEPVYLVNSILIVITVLLVTAGGFLKHAGGAELLRNAILAGTGAFLTCFLFLSEKDRLSEKNASPARTSRFAISYGICLAVSLCCAFLPPAGWPFLVVFVMMSLFCG

-26 SGADVGVFALYALTG
+26 AGADISIFALYVLTG

-66 FLFAAETACVVLF
+66 FLFASETACVVLF

-136 KEKDKNAYYRAVHAA
+136 KEKDKNVYYRAVHAA

-185 KDLEDAF
+185 KDLEKEF

-204 LRELTGKNTGIRH
+204 LRELTVKNTGIRH

-279 SLRRKNYIMTSYVEN
+279 IFKEEKLYYDFLR
-294 ETEITFPFAEKEILD
+294 
-309 KVADAVLLQEGCP
+309 
-322 YEAQVNLLITDN
+322 
-334 EGIRTYNASYRQIDR
+334 
-349 ATDVLSFP
+349 
-357 NLDFETPADFSHLE
+357 
-371 EHEADYFDPESGE
+371 
-384 LLLGDIILSAD
+384 
-395 KVKEQAESYGHSEL
+395 
-409 REFAFLIAHSM
+409 
-420 LHLCGYDH
+420 
-428 MEPEEAKVMEAK
+428 
-440 QEEVLAG
+440 
-447 LHITREER
+447 

>member
-1 MMSLFCG
+1 MDAENKKKEPVYLVNSILVVITVLLVTAGGFLKHAGGAELLRNAILAGTGGFLTCFLFLSEKDRLSEKNASPARTSRFAVSYGICLVVSLCCAFLPPAGWPFLVVFVMMSLFCG

-26 SGADVGVFALYALTG
+26 AGADISIFALYVLTG

-114 IFKYRIKYL
+114 IFKYRIRYL

-136 KEKDKNAYYRAVHAA
+136 KEKDKTVYYRAVHAA
-151 YFSERIAQALSLD
+151 YFSERISQALSLD

-185 KDLEDAF
+185 KDLEKEF

-279 SLRRKNYIMTSYVEN
+279 IFKEEKLYYDFLR
-294 ETEITFPFAEKEILD
+294 
-309 KVADAVLLQEGCP
+309 
-322 YEAQVNLLITDN
+322 
-334 EGIRTYNASYRQIDR
+334 
-349 ATDVLSFP
+349 
-357 NLDFETPADFSHLE
+357 
-371 EHEADYFDPESGE
+371 
-384 LLLGDIILSAD
+384 
-395 KVKEQAESYGHSEL
+395 
-409 REFAFLIAHSM
+409 
-420 LHLCGYDH
+420 
-428 MEPEEAKVMEAK
+428 
-440 QEEVLAG
+440 
-447 LHITREER
+447 

>member
-1 MMSLFCG
+1 MDAENKKKEPVYLVNSILVVITVLLVTAGGFLKHAGGAELLRNAILAGTGAFLTCFLFLSEKDRLSEKNASPARPSRFAISYGICLAVSLCCAFLPPAGWPFLVVFVMMSLFCG

-26 SGADVGVFALYALTG
+26 AGADMSIFALYVLTG
-41 LLGACLFSRLDEK
+41 LLGACLFFRLDEK

-185 KDLEDAF
+185 KDLEKEF

-204 LRELTGKNTGIRH
+204 LRELTVKNTGIRH

-279 SLRRKNYIMTSYVEN
+279 IFKEEKLYYDFLR
-294 ETEITFPFAEKEILD
+294 
-309 KVADAVLLQEGCP
+309 
-322 YEAQVNLLITDN
+322 
-334 EGIRTYNASYRQIDR
+334 
-349 ATDVLSFP
+349 
-357 NLDFETPADFSHLE
+357 
-371 EHEADYFDPESGE
+371 
-384 LLLGDIILSAD
+384 
-395 KVKEQAESYGHSEL
+395 
-409 REFAFLIAHSM
+409 
-420 LHLCGYDH
+420 
-428 MEPEEAKVMEAK
+428 
-440 QEEVLAG
+440 
-447 LHITREER
+447 

>member
-1 MMSLFCG
+1 MDAENKKKEPVYLVNSILVVITVLLVTAGGFFKHTGGAELLRNAFLAGTGAFLTCFLFLSEKDRLSEKNTPPARTCCFVISYGICLVVSLCCAFLPPAGWPFLVVFVMMSLFCG

-279 SLRRKNYIMTSYVEN
+279 IFKEEKLYYDFLR
-294 ETEITFPFAEKEILD
+294 
-309 KVADAVLLQEGCP
+309 
-322 YEAQVNLLITDN
+322 
-334 EGIRTYNASYRQIDR
+334 
-349 ATDVLSFP
+349 
-357 NLDFETPADFSHLE
+357 
-371 EHEADYFDPESGE
+371 
-384 LLLGDIILSAD
+384 
-395 KVKEQAESYGHSEL
+395 
-409 REFAFLIAHSM
+409 
-420 LHLCGYDH
+420 
-428 MEPEEAKVMEAK
+428 
-440 QEEVLAG
+440 
-447 LHITREER
+447 

>member
-1 MMSLFCG
+1 MDAENKKKELVYLVNSILVVITVLLVTAGGFLKHAGGAELLRNAILAGTGGFLTCFLFLSEKDRLSEKNASPARTSRFAVSYGICLVVSLCCAFLPPAGWPFLVVFVMMSLFCG

-26 SGADVGVFALYALTG
+26 AGADISIFALYVLTG

-114 IFKYRIKYL
+114 IFKYRIRYL

-136 KEKDKNAYYRAVHAA
+136 KEKDKNVYYRAVHAA
-151 YFSERIAQALSLD
+151 YFSERISQALSLD

-185 KDLEDAF
+185 KDLEKEF

-204 LRELTGKNTGIRH
+204 LRELTVKNTGIRH

-279 SLRRKNYIMTSYVEN
+279 IFKEEKLYYDFLR
-294 ETEITFPFAEKEILD
+294 
-309 KVADAVLLQEGCP
+309 
-322 YEAQVNLLITDN
+322 
-334 EGIRTYNASYRQIDR
+334 
-349 ATDVLSFP
+349 
-357 NLDFETPADFSHLE
+357 
-371 EHEADYFDPESGE
+371 
-384 LLLGDIILSAD
+384 
-395 KVKEQAESYGHSEL
+395 
-409 REFAFLIAHSM
+409 
-420 LHLCGYDH
+420 
-428 MEPEEAKVMEAK
+428 
-440 QEEVLAG
+440 
-447 LHITREER
+447 

>member
-1 MMSLFCG
+1 MDAENKKKEPVYLVNSILVVITVLLVTAGGFLKHAGGAELLRNAILAGTGAFLTCFLFLSEKDRLPEKNASPARTSRFAISYGICLAVSLCCAFLPPAGWPFLVIFVMMSLFCG

-26 SGADVGVFALYALTG
+26 AGADISIFALYVLTG

-99 LILLLILLKVYSGME
+99 LILLLILFKVYSGME

-185 KDLEDAF
+185 KDLEKEF

-204 LRELTGKNTGIRH
+204 LRELTVKNTGIRH

-279 SLRRKNYIMTSYVEN
+279 IFKEEKLYYDFLR
-294 ETEITFPFAEKEILD
+294 
-309 KVADAVLLQEGCP
+309 
-322 YEAQVNLLITDN
+322 
-334 EGIRTYNASYRQIDR
+334 
-349 ATDVLSFP
+349 
-357 NLDFETPADFSHLE
+357 
-371 EHEADYFDPESGE
+371 
-384 LLLGDIILSAD
+384 
-395 KVKEQAESYGHSEL
+395 
-409 REFAFLIAHSM
+409 
-420 LHLCGYDH
+420 
-428 MEPEEAKVMEAK
+428 
-440 QEEVLAG
+440 
-447 LHITREER
+447 